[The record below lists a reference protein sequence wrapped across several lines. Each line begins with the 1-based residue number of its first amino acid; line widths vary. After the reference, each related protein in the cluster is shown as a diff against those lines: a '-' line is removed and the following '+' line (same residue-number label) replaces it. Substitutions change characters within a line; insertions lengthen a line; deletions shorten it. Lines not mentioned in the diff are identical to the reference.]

1 MALRLAWFLNPQRQR
16 SLRHERLFED
26 TNHHS
31 GGSGMSLLIDTSFL
45 WNETVWNPS
54 MISTALWLDAND
66 SATVIQSGGAV
77 TSWRDKSGNGR
88 NATADG
94 NPTYSATGMSTSKPA
109 VQLDGTGDGF
119 VSSITGIGSFNALD
133 VYMVTQTT
141 AAAAADVNTAH
152 FWGWG
157 NLSTASG
164 PYPASTALALL
175 SSTGGFS
182 GELIAVHAFA
192 NSVGGQ
198 LGSSTYAR
206 AANTAQIVNSKCSTS
221 GTALFANGLSVTI
234 DRNSGITTSTNTAP
248 SSIGYTVDSNLYIG
262 AVRSA
267 GALVYSPAIKFAEIV
282 VSSTL
287 LSTLDR
293 QKLEGYLAH
302 KWGLGAN
309 LPNDHPY
316 KTVGP
321 KP

>member
-1 MALRLAWFLNPQRQR
+1 
-16 SLRHERLFED
+16 
-26 TNHHS
+26 
-31 GGSGMSLLIDTSFL
+31 MSLLIDTSFL

-66 SATVIQSGGAV
+66 SATVIQGGGAV
-77 TSWRDKSGNGR
+77 TTWNDKSGNSR
-88 NATADG
+88 NATANG

-141 AAAAADVNTAH
+141 TAAAANTNSGI
-152 FWGWG
+152 FWGYG
-157 NLSTASG
+157 NISGASG
-164 PYPASTALALL
+164 SYPANRGIGLA
-175 SSTGGFS
+175 SSTGALS
-182 GELIAVHAFA
+182 GEFITVLTEPVIA
-192 NSVGGQ
+192 SGR
-198 LGSSTYAR
+198 LGSTTYSR
-206 AANTAQIVNSKCSTS
+206 SANTAQILNSRMSTS
-221 GTALFANGLSVTI
+221 GTALIANGTAVVI
-234 DRNSGITTSTNTAP
+234 DLASNVTTSTPAAP
-248 SSIGYTVDSNLYIG
+248 SSIGYTFDSNFYVG
-262 AVRSA
+262 AFRGTGS
-267 GALVYSPAIKFAEIV
+267 LVYSPAIKFAEVI

-293 QKLEGYLAH
+293 QKIEGYLAH

>member
-1 MALRLAWFLNPQRQR
+1 MTLNVQP
-16 SLRHERLFED
+16 
-26 TNHHS
+26 
-31 GGSGMSLLIDTSFL
+31 GFL
-45 WNETVWNPS
+45 WNDSIWNPS

-66 SATVIQSGGAV
+66 SATITQIGGAI
-77 TSWRDKSGNGR
+77 TTWADKSGNNR
-88 NATADG
+88 TATADG

-157 NLSTASG
+157 NLGVASG
-164 PYPASTALALL
+164 PYPLSTGLALL
-175 SSTGGFS
+175 STTGNFA
-182 GELIAVHAFA
+182 GELITAHALSA
-192 NSVGGQ
+192 SVGGQ
-198 LGSSTYAR
+198 LGSSTYSR
-206 AANTAQIVNSKCSTS
+206 AANTAQILNSRNSTT
-221 GTALFANGLSVTI
+221 GTSLFANGSAVTLGLA
-234 DRNSGITTSTNTAP
+234 NGITTSTNTAP
-248 SSIGYTVDSNLYIG
+248 SSIAYTVDSNLHIG

-267 GALVYSPAIKFAEIV
+267 GNLAYSPAIKYGEVI

-293 QKLEGYLAH
+293 QKTEGYLAH
-302 KWGLGAN
+302 KWGLEAN

-316 KTVGP
+316 KTTGP
-321 KP
+321 TP

>member
-1 MALRLAWFLNPQRQR
+1 
-16 SLRHERLFED
+16 
-26 TNHHS
+26 
-31 GGSGMSLLIDTSFL
+31 MSLLIDTSFL

-94 NPTYSATGMSTSKPA
+94 NPTYNATGMSTSKPA

-133 VYMVTQTT
+133 VYMVMQTT
-141 AAAAADVNTAH
+141 AAAAADVNSGI
-152 FWGWG
+152 FWGYG
-157 NLSTASG
+157 NVGVAGGIYPPNSGLALSSATGILAGEFINTAYENATFSTAR
-164 PYPASTALALL
+164 
-175 SSTGGFS
+175 
-182 GELIAVHAFA
+182 I
-192 NSVGGQ
+192 
-198 LGSSTYAR
+198 GSSTYSR
-206 AANTAQIVNSKCSTS
+206 TANTAQILNNKNSTIGTS
-221 GTALFANGLSVTI
+221 LLANGTAIALNLT
-234 DRNSGITTSTNTAP
+234 NGITTSTNTAP
-248 SSIGYTVDSNLYIG
+248 SSIGYTVDSNFYIG
-262 AVRSA
+262 VLRAN
-267 GALVYSPAIKFAEIV
+267 GTLGYSPAVKFAEVI

-293 QKLEGYLAH
+293 QRIEGYLAH